1 MIPWGLLG
9 QGLKSGLE
17 IYKNKKAAD
26 VAMSE
31 AKLLH
36 IEKMKRGEIEFSG
49 KIAENQKNDW
59 KDEFVLLTISS
70 PLFLLGWSVFAEDEK
85 MQEKIDL
92 YFQKLQE
99 MPWWIVGLW
108 VSVVAAIYGQI
119 QKTPNKNFKQDKSY
133 TLDIPSKRNPN
144 QKTFQRIEGGK
155 EQKKKAIQ
163 QQQDI
168 YNKQKE
174 DYRSPFKKGGKCED
188 ILVMDQKLLDQK
200 I

>member
-1 MIPWGLLG
+1 MIPWGLFG

-70 PLFLLGWSVFAEDEK
+70 PLFLLAYSVFAEDEK
-85 MQEKIDL
+85 CKRRL
-92 YFQKLQE
+92 TYTF
-99 MPWWIVGLW
+99 
-108 VSVVAAIYGQI
+108 
-119 QKTPNKNFKQDKSY
+119 KNY
-133 TLDIPSKRNPN
+133 KRCP
-144 QKTFQRIEGGK
+144 GG
-155 EQKKKAIQ
+155 
-163 QQQDI
+163 
-168 YNKQKE
+168 
-174 DYRSPFKKGGKCED
+174 
-188 ILVMDQKLLDQK
+188 
-200 I
+200 

>member
-9 QGLKSGLE
+9 SGIKAGLE

-49 KIAENQKNDW
+49 KIADNQKGDW
-59 KDEFVLLTISS
+59 KDEFVLLTLSVKPS
-70 PLFLLGWSVFAEDEK
+70 VFACVWSVFAEDEK

-108 VSVVAAIYGQI
+108 ASVVAAIYGLKATDI
-119 QKTPNKNFKQDKSY
+119 MNMNKK
-133 TLDIPSKRNPN
+133 
-144 QKTFQRIEGGK
+144 
-155 EQKKKAIQ
+155 
-163 QQQDI
+163 
-168 YNKQKE
+168 
-174 DYRSPFKKGGKCED
+174 
-188 ILVMDQKLLDQK
+188 
-200 I
+200 

>member
-49 KIAENQKNDW
+49 KIAENQKSDW

-70 PLFLLGWSVFAEDEK
+70 PLFLLRILYLQK
-85 MQEKIDL
+85 MRKCKR
-92 YFQKLQE
+92 KLTY
-99 MPWWIVGLW
+99 IF
-108 VSVVAAIYGQI
+108 
-119 QKTPNKNFKQDKSY
+119 KNY
-133 TLDIPSKRNPN
+133 KRCL
-144 QKTFQRIEGGK
+144 GG
-155 EQKKKAIQ
+155 
-163 QQQDI
+163 
-168 YNKQKE
+168 
-174 DYRSPFKKGGKCED
+174 
-188 ILVMDQKLLDQK
+188 
-200 I
+200 